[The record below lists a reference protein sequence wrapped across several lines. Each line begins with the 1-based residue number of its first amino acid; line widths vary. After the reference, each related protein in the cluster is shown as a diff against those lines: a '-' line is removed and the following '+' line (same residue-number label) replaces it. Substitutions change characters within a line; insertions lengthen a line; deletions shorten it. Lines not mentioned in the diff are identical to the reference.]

1 MEKISLSK
9 WREMTLDIQKQ
20 TFFFFLILIILVSIL
35 YPCFFPFVKSYLSP
49 KHRWRLELAW
59 CTSDTSGFCTNQSRG
74 NCAWCAVLC
83 VTLYYSML

>member
-9 WREMTLDIQKQ
+9 WREMTLDMQKQ
-20 TFFFFLILIILVSIL
+20 TFFFLFTNNPVSIL
-35 YPCFFPFVKSYLSP
+35 YSYFFPFVKSYLSP

-59 CTSDTSGFCTNQSRG
+59 CTSDTNGFCTNQPRG

-83 VTLYYSML
+83 VTL